1 MKIQRIQV
9 RQFNLESEDKVG
21 RLPLSSFKAYC
32 RAPETKTEAPIPP
45 PGLPAGGCL
54 LGKGCASDCA
64 KVVSQSGRFCVHAF
78 VCCNFLYILNLLQVY
93 SSFLL

>member
-1 MKIQRIQV
+1 MQRIQV

-21 RLPLSSFKAYC
+21 RPPLSSFKAYC
-32 RAPETKTEAPIPP
+32 RAPEAKTEAPIPP

-54 LGKGCASDCA
+54 LGKGCAKA
-64 KVVSQSGRFCVHAF
+64 VSQSGRFCVHAF